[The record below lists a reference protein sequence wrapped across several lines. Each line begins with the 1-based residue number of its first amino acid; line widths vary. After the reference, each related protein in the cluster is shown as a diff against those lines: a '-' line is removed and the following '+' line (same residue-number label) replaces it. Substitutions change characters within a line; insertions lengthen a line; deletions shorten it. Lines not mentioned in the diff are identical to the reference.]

1 MRDLRT
7 FVNFEND
14 DIVYLNNLNTFAGL
28 KSIDRDDLH

>member
-14 DIVYLNNLNTFAGL
+14 DIVYLNTFAGL